1 VLPVLLALCAAFSN
15 AVATVLQRRAALTVP
30 ASTGL
35 RPGLLVDLLRRRV
48 WLAGILA
55 VIAAAVFQAAAL
67 AGGKL
72 SLVQPLFVLELPFAL
87 LVGSLVLRRGLP
99 SRGWAAIGCVVL
111 GLGLALGAAAPS
123 AGDPQVAIG
132 RWIPALAA
140 CGAVIA
146 LLCAVAVRR
155 PIGRIRAWCLGAAA
169 AVGYAL
175 TAALMKTATRTLA
188 DHGLGAFLTAWQTY
202 AFAAVGVASLFLLE
216 NALQGGP
223 LVASQPALTL
233 GDAAVSLTLGV
244 ALYREELRTGWW
256 LVPELL
262 GIGLIAA
269 GAVTL
274 ARTPLTRTLVGPVP
288 ASSEE
293 DGRPADA
300 GPSGDGAPSPG
311 PRP

>member
-1 VLPVLLALCAAFSN
+1 MLAILLALCAALSN

-35 RPGLLVDLLRRRV
+35 RPGLLLDLLRRRV

-87 LVGSLVLRRGLP
+87 MVGSLVLRRGLP
-99 SRGWAAIGCVVL
+99 PRGWAAIGCVVL
-111 GLGLALGAAAPS
+111 GLGIALGAAAPS
-123 AGDPQVAIG
+123 AGEPRVEVA

-140 CGAVIA
+140 CGGLMV
-146 LLCAVAVRR
+146 LLCLVAVRR
-155 PIGRIRAWCLGAAA
+155 PIGRVRAWCLGAAA

-175 TAALMKTATRTLA
+175 TAALMKSATRTLA
-188 DHGLGAFLTAWQTY
+188 DHGLAAFFTAWQTY
-202 AFAAVGVASLFLLE
+202 AFAAVGVAALFLLE

-244 ALYREELRTGWW
+244 LLYREQLRTGWW
-256 LVPELL
+256 LLPELL
-262 GIGLIAA
+262 GIALVAA
-269 GAVTL
+269 GAIAL
-274 ARTPLTRTLVGPVP
+274 ARTPLTRTLVGSGEP
-288 ASSEE
+288 AS
-293 DGRPADA
+293 RPD
-300 GPSGDGAPSPG
+300 PTLT
-311 PRP
+311 